1 MKVVFVLHSN
11 DAGGAE
17 RHLIQLMDGL
27 SKAGVT
33 CIFAGSL
40 DGWLGKQLLAAGF
53 QCENIPFTGI
63 YDLFSL
69 LRLAKL
75 IRREKADLVHGHLTR
90 GALYVGLAS
99 RLTGVPNVAT
109 AHSTNAGK
117 RFGRADRIIA
127 VSDAVKR
134 FLLACGYRQDV
145 IRTVHHGVPDYATV
159 PRIPAQQMRAE
170 LKLDDAPTLIM
181 VARFM
186 PAKGH
191 DVALRALALLKD
203 RRWTLVLAGSLETSC
218 AKQMIALADELGIA
232 DRIRFIGH
240 RDDVFNIY
248 GIGDILLAPSR
259 REALSLTLLE
269 AAAFG
274 LPIVGTDVGGIPE
287 AVAEG
292 ATGLLAPSE
301 DSGAFA
307 QAIATL
313 LDNPDLRTQMGI
325 AGRQRYEQL
334 FALDSMT
341 QGTIAVYDE
350 VARRRTA

>member
-1 MKVVFVLHSN
+1 MKVIFVLHSN

-17 RHLIQLMDGL
+17 RHLIQLMSGL
-27 SKAGVT
+27 KNAGVT

-40 DGWLGKQLLAAGF
+40 DGWLGRQLIAAGF

-99 RLTGVPNVAT
+99 RMTGVPNVAT

-134 FLLACGYRQDV
+134 FLVECGYRQDL
-145 IRTVHHGVPDYATV
+145 IRTVHHGVPDYATL
-159 PRIPAQQMRAE
+159 PRTPEHYMRTE
-170 LKLDDAPTLIM
+170 LQLDDSPVLVM

-203 RRWTLVLAGSLETSC
+203 RQWILVLAGSLDTSC
-218 AKQMIALADELGIA
+218 AKDMLALTETLDIT

-240 RDDVFNIY
+240 RDDVINIY

-269 AAAFG
+269 AAAFS
-274 LPIVGTDVGGIPE
+274 LPIVATDVGGISE
-287 AVAEG
+287 AVADG
-292 ATGLLAPSE
+292 LTGLLVASE
-301 DSGAFA
+301 DFTAFA
-307 QAIATL
+307 QAIRTL
-313 LDNPDLRTQMGI
+313 LDNPELRRNMGK
-325 AGRQRYEQL
+325 AGRQRYEKQ
-334 FALDSMT
+334 FALKSMT
-341 QGTIAVYDE
+341 QETIRVYDE
-350 VARRRTA
+350 LVGGRAI